1 MNPTTSLV
9 IVTGAC
15 GGIGAAVTERLLTE
29 GYAVLACDTQEQIQ
43 EKAQYQNEHCE
54 YYPLDVTD
62 EACVQRMG
70 NYLRQ
75 KQKPVQG
82 LINCAGVV
90 HAAPLLDTTL
100 EQWRTVHAVN
110 ADGVFLVTREVA
122 RYMVEQQPQDPTNS
136 RGIVTISSNAAN
148 VPRAE
153 FGAYGASKAAATRV
167 TTSFGLQLAPHGIRA
182 NVLCPGTTR
191 TPMVT
196 DTWNGEDRSEAPIK
210 GSLENYRLGIP
221 LGRIAEPE
229 DIAEVAIFL
238 LSPHA
243 KHMTMQSLTADGG
256 ATF

>member
-1 MNPTTSLV
+1 MNTTTPLV

-15 GGIGAAVTERLLTE
+15 GGIGAAVTQHLLTE
-29 GYAVLACDTQEQIQ
+29 GYAVLACDTQEQILSNTQ
-43 EKAQYQNEHCE
+43 HPTEKCE

-62 EACVQRMG
+62 ETCVQHLG
-70 NYLRQ
+70 DYLRQ
-75 KQKPVQG
+75 RHQPVQG
-82 LINCAGVV
+82 LINCAGIV
-90 HAAPLLDTTL
+90 HAAPLLETTL

-122 RYMVEQQPQDPTNS
+122 QYMIEQQPQDPTNS

-196 DTWNGEDRSEAPIK
+196 DSWNGEDLSQTPIK

-229 DIAEVAIFL
+229 DIAEVATFL
-238 LSPHA
+238 LSPRA
-243 KHMTMQSLTADGG
+243 KHVTMQSLTVDGG